1 MPNLP
6 IDLLIITPEE
16 FKNSLLPLK
25 NHKNETGIA
34 TEIVELS
41 DIYNRYSGRDEA
53 EKVKNCLVAY
63 RRRNGIRFAMLV
75 GDSDK
80 FPVRYTKT
88 DRGVAE
94 ALNTAFYASD
104 LYYADLFEP
113 NGAMD
118 NWDRNNNGYFG
129 ELRGESGTGTI
140 NVDDVDLRPD
150 IAVGR
155 IPASTSAEVQKYVN
169 KVIAYENGGY
179 QPAWFKT
186 SLLIATTDWITGAC
200 KTQEEIASK
209 SLTTFTN
216 ARLYGAGNPCAS
228 VVVPSAKRVNIIMN
242 NGVGFVSYIG
252 HGTLNTWVGC
262 YGTGD
267 ISGLVNSGKLPV
279 VIAAAC
285 STAGFTTQP
294 PYHRYTDINGVNHNG
309 TGNGE
314 VFTSTPPQPS
324 CIQSWI
330 NPETLG
336 EALTVK
342 HDTGAIGYIG
352 CVTGAQSW
360 SVDLNKF
367 FFEAYRYGHEFL
379 GNMWNHMI
387 QRYYKTH
394 VLPSVLSTPDWTKV
408 AEFHQPW
415 KFILFGDPSL
425 RVGGI
430 RTSLGEDCVG
440 MDYRNIQ
447 VKMIN
452 GRWKIVEGSRY
463 HIDFGGK
470 LLSAINAYNIIRHYK
485 FTSHC
490 FVGRPMASMEYFLSS
505 GKAPIGSFPGEDSI
519 GFNPSAI
526 MVKKISSWWGT
537 KWIIVEGEHRIMDF
551 KSSEKEALKAFAI
564 IQKYG
569 FNRICYVGRP
579 NPPMTYFRR

>member
-1 MPNLP
+1 MSNRA

-34 TEIVELS
+34 TEIVELP
-41 DIYNRYSGRDEA
+41 DVYNRYSGRDEA

-80 FPVRYTKT
+80 FPVRYTKA
-88 DRGVAE
+88 DSGVAK
-94 ALNTAFYASD
+94 AFNTAFCVTD

-118 NWDRNNNGYFG
+118 NWDKNNNGYFG
-129 ELRGESGTGTI
+129 ELRGSWGTGTI

-186 SLLIATTDWITGAC
+186 SLLIATTDWIIDAC
-200 KTQEEIASK
+200 KIQEEIASK

-216 ARLYGAGNPCAS
+216 ARLYGAGNPCAN
-228 VVVPSAKRVNIIMN
+228 VVVPSANRINTIMN
-242 NGVGFVSYIG
+242 IGVGFVSYIG
-252 HGTLNTWVGC
+252 HGTPTTWVGC
-262 YGTGD
+262 YGTGN
-267 ISGLVNSGKLPV
+267 IPGLANSGKLPV

-285 STAGFTTQP
+285 STSGFTTQP
-294 PYHRYTDINGVNHNG
+294 PFHKYTDINGVNHNG
-309 TGNGE
+309 VDNGE
-314 VFTSTPPQPS
+314 VFTSTPPQPA
-324 CIQSWI
+324 CIQSWR
-330 NPETLG
+330 NPESLG

-342 HDTGAIGYIG
+342 YDTGAIGYIG
-352 CVTGAQSW
+352 SVTGAQNFARK
-360 SVDLNKF
+360 LNTF

-379 GNMWNHMI
+379 GGMWNYMI
-387 QRYYKTH
+387 QRYYEYY
-394 VLPSVLSTPDWTKV
+394 VLPSVLSTPNWAIV

-415 KFILFGDPSL
+415 KFPLFGDPSL

-470 LLSAINAYNIIRHYK
+470 LLSAIKAYNIIRHYK

-490 FVGRPMASMEYFLSS
+490 FVGRPKASMEYFLSD
-505 GKAPIGSFPGEDSI
+505 GKAPVGPFPGEDSI

-526 MVKKISSWWGT
+526 MVKKISSRWGT
-537 KWIIVEGEHRIMDF
+537 KWIIVEGEQQIMDF
-551 KSSEKEALKAFAI
+551 KSSEEEALKAFAI

-569 FNRICYVGRP
+569 FNRICFVGRP
-579 NPPMTYFRR
+579 NSPMTYFRR